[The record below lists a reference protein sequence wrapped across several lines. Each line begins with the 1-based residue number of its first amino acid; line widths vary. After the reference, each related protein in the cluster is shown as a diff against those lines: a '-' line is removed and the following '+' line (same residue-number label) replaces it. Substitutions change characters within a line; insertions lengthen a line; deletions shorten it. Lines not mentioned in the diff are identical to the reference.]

1 MMDEKV
7 LEVSTSRTFER
18 KELTRS
24 RFHRYL
30 NAELSIHKVDNVGLE
45 KDL

>member
-1 MMDEKV
+1 MKKFP
-7 LEVSTSRTFER
+7 EVYTNRTLAS

-24 RFHRYL
+24 RFHEYL
-30 NAELSIHKVDNVGLE
+30 NSESNIHKVDKLGLE